1 MNIAV
6 CVKQTP
12 DTESK
17 PILSF
22 DDRQISDEGIVWII
36 NPHDESAIEVAVR
49 LRDQFDGLITLISL
63 GPDRVESALRQ
74 GLAMGADEA
83 IHLHCSKMPNDQKMI
98 AEVLTEKIRSLG
110 CELVLTGEVAIDG
123 CGSQVPQRL
132 GVLLNWPCVTGVEEL
147 SIDSG
152 QFTARQPVEQGDKI
166 HTGSLPSV
174 IGINRRIMEPRYPSF
189 KGIMKAK
196 RKVIHKEEVVLDPE
210 DLSIESMTS
219 APKKSEGKVVQ
230 YLEGTAHDAVRHLK
244 THTTVL

>member
-17 PILSF
+17 PILSP
-22 DDRQISDEGIVWII
+22 DHRQISDEGIVWII
-36 NPHDESAIEVAVR
+36 NPHDESAIEVAIG
-49 LRDQFDGLITLISL
+49 LRDQLGGLVTLISV
-63 GPDRVESALRQ
+63 GPNQVESALRQ

-83 IHLHCSKMPNDQKMI
+83 IHLHCSEMPIDQKMI
-98 AEVLTEKIRSLG
+98 AEVLAEKTRSLG

-132 GVLLNWPCVTGVEEL
+132 GVLLDWPCVTGVEEL

-166 HTGSLPSV
+166 HAGSLPSV

-196 RKVIHKEEVVLDPE
+196 RKAIHKEEVLLNSA
-210 DLSIESMTS
+210 DLLIESLMLT
-219 APKKSEGKVVQ
+219 PKKSGGKVVEYQ
-230 YLEGTAHDAVRHLK
+230 EGTAEEVVKYLQ
-244 THTTVL
+244 THTTVF